1 MLSVQIQLRC
11 LSPRALSE
19 LRVLCGQKTATD
31 SCSVHDAFVS
41 SFLGHNAAFRV
52 GTVRLAGLSRRHKAT
67 KILIG
72 TWFRSSL
79 RTAPVAT
86 ATTDGQPY
94 RLSLRLRRRPSGGTR
109 SSYWLYRGWRGC
121 LRVVD
126 PDRTH
131 YRIDIAD
138 ECFTKT
144 SMVDEWPIKPGV
156 RCCLCVDIEWVLST
170 VRICRINQFTISFPI
185 EQPNGIACLWPPDR
199 LRGRFKDDE

>member
-31 SCSVHDAFVS
+31 SCSAHDAFVS

-121 LRVVD
+121 CAWS
-126 PDRTH
+126 
-131 YRIDIAD
+131 I
-138 ECFTKT
+138 
-144 SMVDEWPIKPGV
+144 
-156 RCCLCVDIEWVLST
+156 
-170 VRICRINQFTISFPI
+170 PI
-185 EQPNGIACLWPPDR
+185 ELTTESTLLTSVSRRHRWWTNGR
-199 LRGRFKDDE
+199 LNPSFVAVFVWILNGFSQRFEYAT